1 MPDTWKRCRHFSSIL
16 LSSGFS
22 SRWHC
27 VTLNTISNSLLLY
40 KPTLLRSQA
49 PSAVKL
55 LLTEAQCATD
65 FGLKATTAMWIH
77 AHTSLENTRTELQ
90 QTDLEKSSIYFKV
103 QPKVVSVRNAQGI
116 LFLPQVLAVCIS
128 VQLKNAFRFTN
139 VQTAQKVYYSLNRML
154 LHSAILLL
162 RFCVGSVVF
171 FVDFFFLFYILRTC
185 VNKDGLILKKYSAF

>member
-1 MPDTWKRCRHFSSIL
+1 M
-16 LSSGFS
+16 
-22 SRWHC
+22 
-27 VTLNTISNSLLLY
+27 
-40 KPTLLRSQA
+40 
-49 PSAVKL
+49 
-55 LLTEAQCATD
+55 
-65 FGLKATTAMWIH
+65 H
-77 AHTSLENTRTELQ
+77 ACTSLENTRTELE

-162 RFCVGSVVF
+162 RFYVGFVF
-171 FVDFFFLFYILRTC
+171 FVGCFFFFLH
-185 VNKDGLILKKYSAF
+185 S